1 MSMIDFNNTEM
12 AVAVIFTLIIMFVI
26 SFAVSF
32 LFWFFILADLSPKYE
47 KGIILDANHN
57 FYAYLGDRAVYIFGL
72 FID

>member
-32 LFWFFILADLSPKYE
+32 LFFILADLSPKYE

-57 FYAYLGDRAVYIFGL
+57 FYAYLGDHAVYIFGL

>member
-32 LFWFFILADLSPKYE
+32 LFWLIYHQNMK

>member
-26 SFAVSF
+26 SFAVS
-32 LFWFFILADLSPKYE
+32 FFILADLSPKYE

>member
-32 LFWFFILADLSPKYE
+32 LFFILADLSPKYE

>member
-1 MSMIDFNNTEM
+1 MIPDVTPNGVFYLPPTGWL
-12 AVAVIFTLIIMFVI
+12 T
-26 SFAVSF
+26 SFYNPP
-32 LFWFFILADLSPKYE
+32 FILADLSPKYE